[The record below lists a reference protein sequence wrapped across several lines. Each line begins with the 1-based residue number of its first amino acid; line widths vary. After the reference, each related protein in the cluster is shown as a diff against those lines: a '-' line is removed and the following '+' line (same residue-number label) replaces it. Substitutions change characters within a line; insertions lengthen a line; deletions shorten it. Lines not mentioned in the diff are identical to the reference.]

1 MFIKIII
8 LQYNILRYYYMEMTS
23 RAINVMKISKRS
35 FSSILTLRPLL
46 DKPKHYFARYESSFP
61 NIVSY
66 HGNFDN
72 VMRISISK
80 RIHCEF

>member
-1 MFIKIII
+1 
-8 LQYNILRYYYMEMTS
+8 MTN

-35 FSSILTLRPLL
+35 FSSILTFRPLI
-46 DKPKHYFARYESSFP
+46 DKPKHYLARYESSIP

-66 HGNFDN
+66 HGNFDS
-72 VMRISISK
+72 VMRISK

>member
-8 LQYNILRYYYMEMTS
+8 LQCHVLRYYYMEMTN

-35 FSSILTLRPLL
+35 FSSILTLRPLI
-46 DKPKHYFARYESSFP
+46 DKPKHYFARYESSIP

-72 VMRISISK
+72 VIRMRISK